1 MTPSAAKRVEV
12 VQGDVTTL
20 AVDAVV
26 NAANEALRGGG
37 GVDGAIHAA
46 AGPRLLEACRRFDRC
61 PTGEVRLTPG
71 FDLPAE
77 WVIHTAGPV
86 WRGGGHGEDALL
98 ASCYRNAIR
107 LASAIGARTV
117 AFPAISTGIYGF
129 PSDRAAEISARA
141 VLEEIA
147 DRPEIE
153 RVLLV
158 ARGGRSVETLRRGLD
173 AALRGRS

>member
-1 MTPSAAKRVEV
+1 MTPPGADRVGV
-12 VQGDVTTL
+12 VQADITTL
-20 AVDAVV
+20 PVDAVV

-61 PTGEVRLTPG
+61 PTGQVRLTPG

-77 WVIHTAGPV
+77 WVIHTVGPV
-86 WRGGGHGEDALL
+86 WQGGGNREDEAL
-98 ASCYRNAIR
+98 ASCYRSAIW
-107 LASAIGARTV
+107 LASAIGARTI

-129 PSDRAAEISARA
+129 PADRAAEIAART
-141 VLEEIA
+141 VLDAIEG
-147 DRPEIE
+147 RPEIE

-158 ARGGRSVETLRRGLD
+158 GRDGRSVETLRRGLD
-173 AALRGRS
+173 AALRDRA